1 MILSDLTV
9 HTKWYAVSVIC
20 GYQVT
25 ERYVPLLKMALK
37 SKKARREL
45 ENSDILNWIHG
56 KVELFLGVVL
66 VVFFS
71 RRCPGRCPKVHFG
84 HQTANLLK
92 PLNVHI
98 STHASSTRVKIGF
111 IIFKGEAM
119 RLLRT
124 NSSKACEESLVTF
137 KQGLGTHKTWIRY
150 RKIPVLPRICN
161 VMNPSRSVTHLHAL
175 SFWKFFWIS

>member
-1 MILSDLTV
+1 MIR
-9 HTKWYAVSVIC
+9 

-25 ERYVPLLKMALK
+25 DGYASLLKMAIK
-37 SKKARREL
+37 SKKARREF
-45 ENSDILNWIHG
+45 ENSDVLNWIHG
-56 KVELFLGVVL
+56 KVELLLGVVL

-71 RRCPGRCPKVHFG
+71 RRCPRRCPKVHFG

-92 PLNVHI
+92 PLNVRI

-150 RKIPVLPRICN
+150 KKIPMLPRIWN
-161 VMNPSRSVTHLHAL
+161 VMNPSRSVCYSLAL
-175 SFWKFFWIS
+175 SFWKFFRISW